1 MEVTGSS
8 ILGDNMASFSE
19 AGVPPRPTLDHD
31 GMLVDSRVLHAR
43 LEEVDVRVEQQGDAV
58 SALRDHVASVSGRQ
72 DAADARHDAA
82 TAALSHHGRRLNHV
96 GTSVVAQQR
105 RLVAVEESQEAST
118 VAIRQQQRVIVV
130 RVGALERPQAEKG
143 IREPAAH
150 EPPFPSFMQPESEV
164 FVGHRDVLDRLAASL
179 GRGVG
184 AGAGTGAG
192 AADDGQVT
200 VISQAISG
208 LGGVGK
214 SAIARQ
220 LCRRVRRLR
229 RYRRGIFW
237 LLGESTSA
245 LQKGYH
251 DMASQLALDVD
262 PATANADRDA
272 VFAWMRSCDGWLLV
286 VDNVDEPEAVTAFMP
301 PRDARGNIVVTT

>member
-1 MEVTGSS
+1 
-8 ILGDNMASFSE
+8 
-19 AGVPPRPTLDHD
+19 
-31 GMLVDSRVLHAR
+31 
-43 LEEVDVRVEQQGDAV
+43 
-58 SALRDHVASVSGRQ
+58 
-72 DAADARHDAA
+72 
-82 TAALSHHGRRLNHV
+82 
-96 GTSVVAQQR
+96 
-105 RLVAVEESQEAST
+105 
-118 VAIRQQQRVIVV
+118 
-130 RVGALERPQAEKG
+130 
-143 IREPAAH
+143 
-150 EPPFPSFMQPESEV
+150 MQPEDEV
-164 FVGHRDVLDRLAASL
+164 FVGHADVLDRLAASL
-179 GRGVG
+179 GRGVSGSSADAGVG
-184 AGAGTGAG
+184 AGS
-192 AADDGQVT
+192 AAVVDDARVT

-220 LCRRVRRLR
+220 LCRRLRRLR

-251 DMASQLALDVD
+251 DMASELALDID
-262 PATANADRDA
+262 PATPNAARDA